1 MEKRELIDIA
11 IESADLGRKYWI
23 DLLDKYSVTKKDM
36 VIFLINENQ
45 EYNYYTLKYL
55 KTFKEKNKINNIFIV
70 SDIEGIEA
78 YVEENAS
85 TEVTFI
91 SCSEEQRIGICRMY
105 MLYKF
110 SRQII
115 INTFEETSDVSAD
128 RLVGVGDITVK
139 DVVAIAILGLPEV
152 LVDIK

>member
-1 MEKRELIDIA
+1 MDKRALIDIA

-23 DLLDKYSVTKKDM
+23 DFLDKYSVTKKDM

-45 EYNYYTLKYL
+45 EYNYYTLRYL
-55 KTFKEKNKINNIFIV
+55 KAFKEKNKINNIFIV

-85 TEVTFI
+85 AEVTFI
-91 SCSEEQRIGICRMY
+91 SCSKEQRIGICRMY

-115 INTFEETSDVSAD
+115 INTFEGTSDVSAD

-139 DVVAIAILGLPEV
+139 DIVAIAILGLPEV
-152 LVDIK
+152 LVDIE

>member
-36 VIFLINENQ
+36 FIFLINENQ

-55 KTFKEKNKINNIFIV
+55 KAFKQYNKLNNIFIV
-70 SDIEGIEA
+70 SDIEGIETH
-78 YVEENAS
+78 VKENAS
-85 TEVTFI
+85 TDVTFI
-91 SCSEEQRIGICRMY
+91 SCNEEQKFGICRLY
-105 MLYKF
+105 RLYKF
-110 SRQII
+110 TRQII
-115 INTFEETSDVSAD
+115 INEFENTSDVSAD

-139 DVVAIAILGLPEV
+139 DIVAIAILGLPEV
-152 LVDIK
+152 PMESE

>member
-36 VIFLINENQ
+36 IIFLVNDSQ

-55 KTFKEKNKINNIFIV
+55 KAFKENNKLNNIFIV
-70 SDIEGIEA
+70 SDIEGIET
-78 YVEENAS
+78 YVKENAS
-85 TEVTFI
+85 TDVTFI
-91 SCSEEQRIGICRMY
+91 SCNEEQRIGICRLY
-105 MLYKF
+105 RLYKF

-115 INTFEETSDVSAD
+115 INEFENTSDVSAD

-139 DVVAIAILGLPEV
+139 DIVAIAILGLPEV
-152 LVDIK
+152 PMESE

>member
-23 DLLDKYSVTKKDM
+23 DLLDKYSVTKKDT

-55 KTFKEKNKINNIFIV
+55 RAFKEDKNISNIFIV
-70 SDIEGIEA
+70 SDIAGMEE
-78 YVEENAS
+78 YVRENAS
-85 TEVTFI
+85 TEVAFI
-91 SCSEEQRIGICRMY
+91 SCSEEQKTGICRMY
-105 MLYKF
+105 RLYKF

-115 INTFEETSDVSAD
+115 INEFEHTSDVSAD

-139 DVVAIAILGLPEV
+139 DIVAIAILGLSEV
-152 LVDIK
+152 PMESE